1 MMVLPAVD
9 LLEGRVVR
17 LRQGDYRQATVYGE
31 DPVEVAR
38 RWRAEGA
45 EWLHVVD
52 LDGARGGRPR
62 HLAVVARIAAEGVRV
77 QFGGGLRREEDL
89 LRAFEAG
96 VARAVLGTAALRD
109 LRWLEQMT
117 ARFGDR
123 IAVALDVRGDRV
135 VVKGWQE
142 EAGLPFRRAAARC
155 LEAGARRLVVT
166 DVGADGMLLGPNLDL
181 FREAMDLGVPVLVSG
196 GIRNLEDL
204 RAVRRLGVEGAIVG
218 RALYEGTLSVSEALR
233 AARE

>member
-1 MMVLPAVD
+1 MVILPAVD

-31 DPVEVAR
+31 DPVDVAR

-89 LRAFEAG
+89 VRAFEAG

-135 VVKGWQE
+135 MVEGWQE
-142 EAGLPFRRAAARC
+142 EARLPFREAAVRC

-166 DVGADGMLLGPNLDL
+166 DVGTDGMLAGPNLEL
-181 FREAMDLGVPVLVSG
+181 FREAMALGVPVLASG

-204 RAVRRLGVEGAIVG
+204 RALRRLGVEGAIVG
-218 RALYEGTLSVSEALR
+218 RAIYEGTLSVSEALQ

>member
-1 MMVLPAVD
+1 MVILPAVD

-31 DPVEVAR
+31 DPVDVAR

-89 LRAFEAG
+89 VRAFEAG

-123 IAVALDVRGDRV
+123 IAVALDVR
-135 VVKGWQE
+135 
-142 EAGLPFRRAAARC
+142 
-155 LEAGARRLVVT
+155 
-166 DVGADGMLLGPNLDL
+166 
-181 FREAMDLGVPVLVSG
+181 
-196 GIRNLEDL
+196 
-204 RAVRRLGVEGAIVG
+204 
-218 RALYEGTLSVSEALR
+218 
-233 AARE
+233 